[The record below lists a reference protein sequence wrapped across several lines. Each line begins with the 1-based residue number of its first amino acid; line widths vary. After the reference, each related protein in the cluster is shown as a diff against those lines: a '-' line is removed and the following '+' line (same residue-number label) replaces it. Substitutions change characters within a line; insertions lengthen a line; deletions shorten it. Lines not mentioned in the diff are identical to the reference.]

1 MLWAPMERS
10 ILLLATALVAIL
22 YEAILLFTPLLA
34 PYRFPIPYAV
44 PIFDGPFALM
54 AIGVAYLCLERHRLR
69 GLGVADVGLEPD
81 RARQP
86 NDPAAVHRR
95 EVRAVGRVLLD
106 QVGRQLRRCA

>member
-44 PIFDGPFALM
+44 PIFDTPFALM

-69 GLGVADVGLEPD
+69 QRSEEHTSELQSPMYLVCRLLLEKKNQHD
-81 RARQP
+81 T
-86 NDPAAVHRR
+86 
-95 EVRAVGRVLLD
+95 
-106 QVGRQLRRCA
+106 